1 MALKVK
7 KGDRVLVLAGKDKG
21 KTGLVLKAIPSEG
34 KVLVEGV
41 NQVKKHVRPSPQD
54 PKGGIKV
61 MEAALDASNVALV
74 DKDGKPVRVGR
85 KVNEAGRRVRVSKTT
100 GEAV

>member
-21 KTGLVLKAIPSEG
+21 KTGLVLQAIPSEG

-41 NQVKKHVRPSPQD
+41 NQVKKHVKPSPQD

-61 MEAALDASNVALV
+61 VEAALDASNVILV
-74 DKDGKPVRVGR
+74 GKDGKPVRVGR

-100 GEAV
+100 GEVV

>member
-7 KGDRVLVLAGKDKG
+7 KGDLVLVLSGKDKG
-21 KTGLVLKAIPSEG
+21 KTGTVLQAIPLTG

-61 MEAALDASNVALV
+61 MEAALDASNVVLV
-74 DKDGKPVRVGR
+74 GKDGKPVRVGR
-85 KVNEAGRRVRVSKTT
+85 KVNEAGRRVRVSKST
-100 GEAV
+100 GEVV

>member
-7 KGDRVLVLAGKDKG
+7 KGDQVLVLSGKDKG
-21 KTGLVLKAIPSEG
+21 KTGIVLAAMPSTG

-61 MEAALDASNVALV
+61 IEAALDASNVALV
-74 DKDGKPVRVGR
+74 GKDGKPVRVGR
-85 KVNEAGRRVRVSKTT
+85 KVNEAGRRVRVSKST
-100 GEAV
+100 GEVV

>member
-7 KGDRVLVLAGKDKG
+7 KGDKVLVLSGKDKG
-21 KTGLVLKAIPSEG
+21 KTGLVLAAMPSKG
-34 KVLVEGV
+34 KVVVEGI

-61 MEAALDASNVALV
+61 VEAALDASNVALV
-74 DKDGKPVRVGR
+74 GKDGKPVRVGR
-85 KVNEAGRRVRVSKTT
+85 KVNEAGRRVRVSKST
-100 GEAV
+100 GEVV

>member
-21 KTGLVLKAIPSEG
+21 KTGLVLKAIPTEG
-34 KVLVEGV
+34 KVVVEGV
-41 NQVKKHVRPSPQD
+41 NQVKQHFKPSPQD

-61 MEAALDASNVALV
+61 QEAALDASNVVLV
-74 DKDGKPVRVGR
+74 GKDGKPVRVGR
-85 KVNEAGRRVRVSKTT
+85 KVNEAGRRVRVSKAS
-100 GEAV
+100 GEVV

>member
-7 KGDRVLVLAGKDKG
+7 KGDKVLVLSGKDKG
-21 KTGLVLKAIPSEG
+21 KTGLVLAAMPSKG
-34 KVLVEGV
+34 KVVVEGI

-61 MEAALDASNVALV
+61 IEAALDASNVALV
-74 DKDGKPVRVGR
+74 GKDGKPVRVGR
-85 KVNEAGRRVRVSKTT
+85 KVNEAGRRVRVSKST
-100 GEAV
+100 GEVV

>member
-7 KGDRVLVLAGKDKG
+7 KGDLVLVLSGKDKG
-21 KTGLVLKAIPSEG
+21 KTGTVLQAIPSTG

-61 MEAALDASNVALV
+61 MEAALDASNVVLV
-74 DKDGKPVRVGR
+74 GKDGKPVRVGR
-85 KVNEAGRRVRVSKTT
+85 KVNDAGRRVRVSKST
-100 GEAV
+100 GEVV

>member
-34 KVLVEGV
+34 KILVEGV

-85 KVNEAGRRVRVSKTT
+85 KVNEAGRRIRVSKTT